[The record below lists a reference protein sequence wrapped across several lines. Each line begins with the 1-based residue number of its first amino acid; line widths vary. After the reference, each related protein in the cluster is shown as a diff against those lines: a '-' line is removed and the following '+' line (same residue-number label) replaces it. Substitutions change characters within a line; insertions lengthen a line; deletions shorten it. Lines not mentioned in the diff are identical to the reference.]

1 MESLKIIH
9 KGGHLRCMLSCLLLF
24 PSSHH
29 SSFFPLSFFISL
41 SFPLLTIRETHS
53 FCLLLFSSFITA
65 EVPLS
70 RDQVSYWQSYTPHS
84 LTPRTTPP
92 QVLEFGVSHAYSLE
106 DKRFWNRFTT
116 LPPSSTPHRTTPTP
130 APSITTSD
138 AATLSPITPYPPD
151 YCLTKSNN
159 NSANNTSYSSNTSFV
174 DN

>member
-1 MESLKIIH
+1 MESLKITQRWAPALYVI
-9 KGGHLRCMLSCLLLF
+9 LSSSLSLL
-24 PSSHH
+24 
-29 SSFFPLSFFISL
+29 SSFFFLSPFFLYLTLL
-41 SFPLLTIRETHS
+41 SPPLLTICETHS

-138 AATLSPITPYPPD
+138 AATLSPITPPYPPD

-159 NSANNTSYSSNTSFV
+159 NSANNTSYSSFV